1 MTVALKDVVL
11 LSSLLSQFKEMGSDL
26 LAMDKT
32 VKKFYTQRKPYA
44 ASINVLAT
52 ALYGVF
58 STPEGDNEN
67 TRSDLQ
73 GACLEYLASGG
84 VFTTGPVGLL
94 SGLTPSPLVLII
106 HFFMVALNGVR
117 SKLLPFGWFSPRK
130 LVEMHRIM
138 HAACIIIMPLLAV
151 EQATPLS
158 TWPVRKMIN
167 LFFPFERFL
176 WD

>member
-11 LSSLLSQFKEMGSDL
+11 LSSLLSQFREIGSDL
-26 LAMDKT
+26 HAIDNA
-32 VKKFYTQRKPYA
+32 VKKFYKQRKPYA

-58 STPEGDNEN
+58 STPEGEDED
-67 TRSDLQ
+67 TRADLR

-84 VFTTGPVGLL
+84 ALTAGPVGLL
-94 SGLTPSPLVLII
+94 SGLTPSPQVLII

-117 SKLLPFGWFSPRK
+117 SKLLPFGWLSPRK
-130 LVEMHRIM
+130 LIMMHRIM
-138 HAACIIIMPLLAV
+138 HVACIIIMPLLIV

-158 TWPVRKMIN
+158 MWPVRKLVH
-167 LFFPFERFL
+167 LFFPFERFM
-176 WD
+176 WK

>member
-26 LAMDKT
+26 LAMDRA
-32 VKKFYTQRKPYA
+32 VKNFYTQRKPYA

-58 STPEGDNEN
+58 STPEGDGEK

-73 GACLEYLASGG
+73 GACLEYLSSGG
-84 VFTTGPVGLL
+84 VFTSGPVGLL

-106 HFFMVALNGVR
+106 HFFTVALNGVR
-117 SKLLPFGWFSPRK
+117 SKLLPFGWLSPKK
-130 LVEMHRIM
+130 LLEMHRIM

-151 EQATPLS
+151 EQTTLLS
-158 TWPVRKMIN
+158 AWPVRKIVN
-167 LFFPFERFL
+167 LFFPYEQFL